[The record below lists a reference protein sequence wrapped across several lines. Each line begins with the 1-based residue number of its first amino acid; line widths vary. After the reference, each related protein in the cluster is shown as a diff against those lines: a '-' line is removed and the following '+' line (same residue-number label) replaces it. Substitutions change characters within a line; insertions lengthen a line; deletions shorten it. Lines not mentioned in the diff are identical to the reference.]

1 PGSGR
6 HRRRGLRLFTRWRA
20 ERAPYGAQPLGL
32 QVCRVFAFN
41 LLCLP
46 RGLVNDALRQSPGRC
61 ECQQRRNHQRWRKT
75 GAFSDEEPHGFSSVL
90 DNAAGVTPPARLSKA
105 LVKPMSEKLS
115 LIGLPPRSRNRAAPW
130 RARFKRLMSCL
141 ERGMRTKH
149 PFGLQ
154 LRYGASAS
162 FASPAKSPNCEGR
175 CTSSGA
181 SATRV
186 NAVLPP
192 SPERETA
199 RRNIST
205 ARPSSS
211 TATDCAISQ

>member
-1 PGSGR
+1 
-6 HRRRGLRLFTRWRA
+6 
-20 ERAPYGAQPLGL
+20 
-32 QVCRVFAFN
+32 
-41 LLCLP
+41 CLP
-46 RGLVNDALRQSPGRC
+46 RGLVHDALRQSPRRC
-61 ECQQRRNHQRWRKT
+61 ERQHGCNHQPWREADSFPDGK
-75 GAFSDEEPHGFSSVL
+75 PHCFSSDL
-90 DNAAGVTPPARLSKA
+90 DNAAGVMPPARLSKA
-105 LVKPMSEKLS
+105 LVKPLSEKLS
-115 LIGLPPRSRNRAAPW
+115 LIGLPQRSRNRAAPW

-149 PFGLQ
+149 PFRLQ

-162 FASPAKSPNCEGR
+162 FTSPAKSPNCEGR

-199 RRNIST
+199 RRSIST
-205 ARPSSS
+205 ARP
-211 TATDCAISQ
+211 